1 MSKKVKIFGRKDY
14 PVIAQVKEMLQCFK
28 ETTFETDF
36 VEVSKDEIDVRLLT
50 DSRFQNLL
58 MHDFVDTLLE
68 DRADIVI
75 YPAKELPYP
84 LNDKLEIIA
93 LTDTLV
99 GKYNSNPTEL
109 PFETYPLRGNLVVIA
124 KRNNEPLR
132 KLFEKIDIRKY
143 FGKVYLAGFGPGDP
157 ELMTIK
163 TDRVLSEADI
173 IFYDDL
179 LDSSCLKKYS
189 GEEIYVGKRKGKHSK
204 DQDEINRM
212 LYKAALKGF
221 KVVRLKGG
229 DAMIFGRGGEEV
241 SYLRQRFIDVEVI
254 PGVTSAIAA
263 AAESLIPLTHR
274 SVASSVAFC
283 TGHPEN
289 KIRIPNADTLVYYM
303 GASSLKIIAD
313 KLMRNGLSGDM
324 PTAVI
329 RNASLASQQV
339 FTTTLEKIV
348 TDNIVAKSPSL
359 IIVGDTIKV
368 NNYVEDIFS
377 GHKVSFS
384 DTTRKSCQHSKDLVF
399 TSLAE

>member
-1 MSKKVKIFGRKDY
+1 MIKKVKIFSRKND
-14 PVIAQVKEMLQCFK
+14 PTVKQVKEVLGCSK
-28 ETTFETDF
+28 EITFETDF
-36 VEVSKDEIDVRLLT
+36 AEVYKDEFDDRLLA
-50 DSRFQNLL
+50 DSRFQHFL
-58 MHDFVDTLLE
+58 MQEFVGALLE
-68 DRADIVI
+68 NRADIVI
-75 YPAKELPYP
+75 HPAKELPYP
-84 LNDKLEIIA
+84 LNDELEVIA

-99 GKYNSNPTEL
+99 SKNSGKLKKT
-109 PFETYPLRGNLVVIA
+109 PFETHPLQGNLVVIA

-132 KLFEKIDIRKY
+132 KLFRKIDIRKN

-204 DQDEINRM
+204 NQDEINRI
-212 LYKAALKGF
+212 LYEAALKGL

-229 DAMIFGRGGEEV
+229 DAMIFGRGGEEIN
-241 SYLRQRFIDVEVI
+241 YLRQRFIDVEVI

-263 AAESLIPLTHR
+263 AAETLIPLTHR
-274 SVASSVAFC
+274 GVASSVAFC

-289 KIRIPNADTLVYYM
+289 KIRIPDADTLVYYM
-303 GASSLKIIAD
+303 GASSLKIIAE
-313 KLMRNGLSGDM
+313 KLMRNGLSGDT

-329 RNASLASQQV
+329 RNASLPSQQV
-339 FTTTLEKIV
+339 LTTTLKKIV

-368 NNYVEDIFS
+368 NNYVGE
-377 GHKVSFS
+377 
-384 DTTRKSCQHSKDLVF
+384 L
-399 TSLAE
+399 L